1 MRAPET
7 ARQAMKHPLAAALL
21 VATLVSPAFAQ
32 VKVDSAWARS
42 TVPGQQAGGGFM
54 TLQSAAADRLLGGTT
69 PVAERLELHTM
80 TMEGDVMKMR
90 QIERIDLPAG
100 QRVELKPGGLHVMF
114 IGLKQPLTLG
124 TKVPVTLKFE
134 KAGEL
139 KIEMT
144 VTSRPPP
151 AGEQPKH

>member
-1 MRAPET
+1 
-7 ARQAMKHPLAAALL
+7 
-21 VATLVSPAFAQ
+21 
-32 VKVDSAWARS
+32 
-42 TVPGQQAGGGFM
+42 VPGQQAGGGFM

-114 IGLKQPLTLG
+114 IGLKQPLAVG
-124 TKVPVTLKFE
+124 AKVPVTLKFE

>member
-1 MRAPET
+1 
-7 ARQAMKHPLAAALL
+7 MKHPLATALL
-21 VATLVSPAFAQ
+21 VATLVSPALAQ
-32 VKVDSAWARS
+32 VKVDGAWARS

-100 QRVELKPGGLHVMF
+100 QRVELKPGGLHVMLV
-114 IGLKQPLTLG
+114 GLNEELSVGDTLRI
-124 TKVPVTLKFE
+124 TLKF
-134 KAGEL
+134 KNAGDITL
-139 KIEMT
+139 DVPVK
-144 VTSRPPP
+144 
-151 AGEQPKH
+151 QQ

>member
-7 ARQAMKHPLAAALL
+7 ARQAMKHPLATALL
-21 VATLVSPAFAQ
+21 VATLVSPALAQ

-42 TVPGQQAGGGFM
+42 TVSGQQAGGGFM

-114 IGLKQPLTLG
+114 IGLKQPLAVG
-124 TKVPVTLKFE
+124 AKVPVTLRFE
-134 KAGEL
+134 KAGEV

>member
-1 MRAPET
+1 
-7 ARQAMKHPLAAALL
+7 
-21 VATLVSPAFAQ
+21 
-32 VKVDSAWARS
+32 
-42 TVPGQQAGGGFM
+42 
-54 TLQSAAADRLLGGTT
+54 
-69 PVAERLELHTM
+69 M

-114 IGLKQPLTLG
+114 IGLKQPLAVG
-124 TKVPVTLKFE
+124 AKVPVTLKFE